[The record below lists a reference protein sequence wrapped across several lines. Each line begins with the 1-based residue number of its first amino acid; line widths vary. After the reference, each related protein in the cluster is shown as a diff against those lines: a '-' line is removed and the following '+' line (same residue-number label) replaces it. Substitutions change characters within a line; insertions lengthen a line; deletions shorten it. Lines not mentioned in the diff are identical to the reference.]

1 VPRAA
6 ERVSRRELKQDDA
19 FVEAMTPLVD
29 QLEKNWKTIAF
40 AVGGALIAVLAAVTI
55 LTISA
60 HHDEQAAAQLGNALQ
75 DATKQVVAAEDK
87 PDADKPDAKG
97 AKADPKKT
105 DAKDDKDADYFP
117 SEQAKQQ
124 ALAKSLDGVVQK
136 DKGSPSGLTA
146 TLALADADYNLG
158 KYAEAIRSYGAY
170 LAEAPESDTMRAFA
184 MQGQAY
190 ALLGEGKG
198 DEALA
203 AAKKLIDSPA
213 ASFGRDLGLLATG
226 HIAEQLGKLDA
237 AKDAYSKLSLD
248 YPNTPAGR
256 EANDRLT
263 ALGVTPPTPAATPGK
278 PPAGAHP

>member
-1 VPRAA
+1 
-6 ERVSRRELKQDDA
+6 LKQDDA

-29 QLEKNWKTIAF
+29 QLEKNWKTIAI
-40 AVGGALIAVLAAVTI
+40 AVGGALVVVLGAVTF

-60 HHDEQAAAQLGNALQ
+60 HHDEQSAAQLGTALQ
-75 DATKQVVAAEDK
+75 DATKQVVG
-87 PDADKPDAKG
+87 PTADEAKAD
-97 AKADPKKT
+97 AKADPKAAKA
-105 DAKDDKDADYFP
+105 DAKDDKGAADYFP
-117 SEQAKQQ
+117 TEKAKQE
-124 ALAKSLDGVVQK
+124 ALAKDLDGVVQK
-136 DKGSPSGLTA
+136 SGHSPSGLTA
-146 TLALADADYNLG
+146 ALALADAQYRQG
-158 KYAEAIRSYGAY
+158 KYEEAFRSYSNF
-170 LAEAPESDTMRAFA
+170 LTQAPENDTLRAFA

-203 AAKKLIDSPA
+203 AAKKLTDSPP

-226 HIAEQLGKLDA
+226 HMAEQLGKADT

-263 ALGVTPPTPAATPGK
+263 ALGVTPPTPAGPK
-278 PPAGAHP
+278 PAAAAHP